1 MSLSGGDDTINSGH
15 KNRNYNMSSLRKDF
29 YLKDNTDDNSTNN
42 HTHLAIQFQFQPQLL
57 LMLINQEENLNWKIY
72 LH

>member
-1 MSLSGGDDTINSGH
+1 MILLIASQ
-15 KNRNYNMSSLRKDF
+15 NRNYNMSSLRKDF

-42 HTHLAIQFQFQPQLL
+42 HTHLAIPIPIPIPTQLL

-72 LH
+72 SIN

>member
-1 MSLSGGDDTINSGH
+1 
-15 KNRNYNMSSLRKDF
+15 MSSLRKDF

-42 HTHLAIQFQFQPQLL
+42 HTHLAIQFQFQFQPQLL

>member
-1 MSLSGGDDTINSGH
+1 
-15 KNRNYNMSSLRKDF
+15 MSSLRKDF

-42 HTHLAIQFQFQPQLL
+42 HTHLAIPIQFQPQLL